1 MDETLR
7 RTHVFAKWLVV
18 ALCAVLVFSS
28 MGPAAEAK
36 SYDPDKVDPL
46 LASQALADPSG
57 QFAVI
62 VRMAA
67 RPGAGRERPARARDV
82 IAQHGGT
89 AGSALGIVGGAAA
102 TLSGRAVIAL
112 TRNPQVAYLFR
123 DAPITAAFDPVA
135 DAKRVIS
142 PGVLLTYTNY
152 AWSYYN
158 VCGRGVGVAIV
169 DSGVYAHP
177 DLEGRIAVAV
187 DATADPVIVSTTP
200 LGDPGGH
207 GTHVAGLVA
216 GDGRSSAGAY
226 TGTAPCAHIVDV
238 RVLDAAGRSTT
249 STVLRGLQWVLANR
263 ATYGIRV
270 VNLSFGA
277 AVASTYRRDALSV
290 AAEALVFS
298 GVTVVAAA
306 GNGGPTS
313 ETIVAPANDPFVLAV
328 GALDDKGTS
337 KPGDDVIPTFSA
349 RGPSK
354 FDGVSKPDLVA
365 PGRRVVSLLAPGSTI
380 ALQYPDR
387 LVTATGATAPQYLRL
402 SGTSMAAPLVSGI
415 VALMLEKEPTLT
427 TFQVRYR
434 MTVGVRKLSKVAPF
448 DAGAGLA
455 TAGPLWY
462 TEYASYFTTNP
473 IADALAEDLYSALY
487 GQPLQWRSLG
497 YNSGVDSTGQVWAD
511 VTWNNIAWDTI
522 SWENIAWERFAW
534 DNIAWENIGWGNIA
548 WEAFDGPTTEGL
560 STGVE
565 SLSWPL
571 VD

>member
-1 MDETLR
+1 MGDRGWVIATVVLLILSS
-7 RTHVFAKWLVV
+7 FA
-18 ALCAVLVFSS
+18 A
-28 MGPAAEAK
+28 PAHAR
-36 SYDPDKVDPL
+36 SHNVDKIDPL
-46 LASQALADPSG
+46 LASQALADPDR
-57 QFAVI
+57 QFSVI

-67 RPGAGRERPARARDV
+67 RPGEGAERSAKAREVVR
-82 IAQHGGT
+82 QHGGKH
-89 AGSALGIVGGAAA
+89 GSALGIIGGASA

-112 TRNPQVAYLFR
+112 TRNPHVAYVFR
-123 DAPITAAFDPVA
+123 DAPITASFDPVA
-135 DAKRVIS
+135 DAQKVKS
-142 PGVLLTYTNY
+142 PAVTLTYANY

-158 VCGRGVGVAIV
+158 VCGRGIGVAV
-169 DSGVYAHP
+169 LDSGVYAHP
-177 DLEGRIAVAV
+177 DLAGRIAVSV
-187 DATADPVIVSTTP
+187 DVTVDPALVSATP

-216 GDGRSSAGAY
+216 GDGRSSGGAY

-277 AVASTYRRDALSV
+277 VVASTYRRDALSV

-298 GVTVVAAA
+298 GVTVIAAA

-313 ETIVAPANDPFVLAV
+313 ETILAPANDPFVLAV

-337 KPGDDVIPTFSA
+337 KPGDDFVPTFSA

-380 ALQYPDR
+380 AMQYPER
-387 LVTATGATAPQYLRL
+387 LVTAAGATIPQYLRL

-434 MTVGVRKLSKVAPF
+434 MTVGVRKLGKLAPF
-448 DAGAGLA
+448 DSGAGLA
-455 TAGPLWY
+455 TAGPLWFTDY
-462 TEYASYFTTNP
+462 TSYFTSNP

-487 GQPLQWRSLG
+487 GQPLKWRSLG
-497 YNSGVDSTGQVWAD
+497 YNGGVDSTGQAWAE
-511 VTWNNIAWDTI
+511 VTWDNISWDSI
-522 SWENIAWERFAW
+522 SWENIAWERFDW
-534 DNIAWENIGWGNIA
+534 ENIAWENIGWDNIA
-548 WEAFDGPTTEGL
+548 WETFSGPTTEAL
-560 STGVE
+560 TVE
-565 SLSWPL
+565 SLSWTL